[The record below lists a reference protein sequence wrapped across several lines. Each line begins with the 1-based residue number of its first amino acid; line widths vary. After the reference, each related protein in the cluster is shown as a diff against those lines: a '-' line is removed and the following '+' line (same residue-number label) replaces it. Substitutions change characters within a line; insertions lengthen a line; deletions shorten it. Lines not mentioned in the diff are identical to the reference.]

1 MKTEQN
7 NIRISANLKAID
19 LLKSEILSEVSH
31 LFKSL
36 CSPDSSDSYNV
47 VSEIIA
53 SIIAM
58 SYTLARRLGIS
69 YTSID
74 SKITALTKMAEQNNH
89 QLEAE
94 FSDMS
99 ELNKYIKNRR

>member
-1 MKTEQN
+1 MKTEQK

-19 LLKSEILSEVSH
+19 WLKSEILSEVSH

-36 CSPDSSDSYNV
+36 CTANESNSYSV
-47 VSEIIA
+47 VAESLA

-69 YTSID
+69 YTNID
-74 SKITALTKMAEQNNH
+74 SQIEALTQLAEKNEH
-89 QLEAE
+89 ELEKE
-94 FSDMS
+94 FADMS
-99 ELNKYIKNRR
+99 ELNKYIKNRK

>member
-7 NIRISANLKAID
+7 KIRIGANLKAID
-19 LLKSEILSEVSH
+19 WLKSEILSEVSH
-31 LFKSL
+31 LFKNL
-36 CSPDSSDSYNV
+36 CSPGENDSYNL

-69 YTSID
+69 YSSID
-74 SKITALTKMAEQNNH
+74 SKIVALTKIAEQNNH
-89 QLEAE
+89 ELETE

-99 ELNKYIKNRR
+99 ELNRYIRNRK

>member
-19 LLKSEILSEVSH
+19 WLKSEILSEVSN
-31 LFKSL
+31 LFRGL
-36 CSPDSSDSYNV
+36 CVPDETESYSTI
-47 VSEIIA
+47 SEILA
-53 SIIAM
+53 SVIAM

-69 YTSID
+69 YAVID
-74 SKITALTKMAEQNNH
+74 SKIEALTKIAERNEH
-89 QLEAE
+89 ELETE

-99 ELNKYIKNRR
+99 ELNKYIKNRK